1 MRWFVAALF
10 LLSVWSRTPG
20 DDSST
25 DAELAILQGQINGI
39 VQNLQAKQRQ
49 IEALT
54 AHIDDLE
61 RAEIRLYRDRS
72 DCPEGFSPME
82 NAYGRIIVLDGPSRG
97 TVSKHTFKDE
107 RVLTMPCAS
116 TIQVSESGAT
126 QVCGSGE
133 GTTGSPVAVDLE
145 NLIPHVVMMGCF
157 RNKGP
162 QPVIP

>member
-1 MRWFVAALF
+1 MRLLCLALLCLQCAVGEDTLASDVAL
-10 LLSVWSRTPG
+10 
-20 DDSST
+20 
-25 DAELAILQGQINGI
+25 LQGQLSGI
-39 VQNLQAKQRQ
+39 LQNLQSKQRQ
-49 IEALT
+49 IDALT

-126 QVCGSGE
+126 RVCGGSEDG
-133 GTTGSPVAVDLE
+133 TGSPVAVDLE

-162 QPVIP
+162 QPVLP

>member
-1 MRWFVAALF
+1 MRWLVLALCALAIVA
-10 LLSVWSRTPG
+10 RNP
-20 DDSST
+20 DDSA

-39 VQNLQAKQRQ
+39 LQNLQSKQRQ

-54 AHIDDLE
+54 SHIDDLE

-126 QVCGSGE
+126 RVCGGSDDG
-133 GTTGSPVAVDLE
+133 GSPVAVDLE
-145 NLIPHVVMMGCF
+145 NLIPHVVLMACF
-157 RNKGP
+157 RDKGP
-162 QPVIP
+162 RPVIP